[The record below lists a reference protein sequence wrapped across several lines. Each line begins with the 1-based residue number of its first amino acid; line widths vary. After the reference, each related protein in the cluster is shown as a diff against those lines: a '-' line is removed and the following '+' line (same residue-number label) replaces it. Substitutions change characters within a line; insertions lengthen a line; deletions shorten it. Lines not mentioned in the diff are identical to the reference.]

1 MARANRILRAID
13 LYSGVGGWSLGL
25 TMAGIEVVASYEWW
39 SPANLTNLKNNRHSA
54 TEIDIRQLKLEQLP
68 KKIDVVVGSP
78 PCTQFSYA
86 NRGGSGD
93 IADGLKDVAKFLE
106 IVAYVRPT
114 FWAMENVPR
123 VASILQQ
130 ELGEGGRLERFA
142 SLSPTI
148 RVVDVCEWGVPQRRQ
163 RCIAGN
169 LDFDLLDAYRPL
181 TTPRTLGDVVK
192 ALAGAKAKTTDP
204 NYGIQL
210 DTRKLFDHEL
220 EECLSPEEE
229 RMNREM
235 KTFHP
240 VYNNMAFPDPLGRP
254 GRTITATCT
263 RVSRESVVIAAPEKK
278 GRFRRLSVRERACL
292 QGFPISY
299 QFFGQ
304 SHAQKL
310 KMVGN
315 AVPPLFTFY
324 VGQAMRE
331 LQPLKLLTPDKAIR
345 AFKPPAEQPR
355 QTQPDA
361 PGESYPSDR
370 RFRAA
375 IPHLRFKSG
384 VRFELSNTDGKDGIA
399 WQMRFF
405 FGNSK
410 NIQEL
415 DLRQTHLKS
424 VQGVR
429 QLRKL
434 LPAIRQTIASLNAQL
449 EKLNPADL
457 QSVWSHAKA
466 KGTHPYQVVD
476 ALGKTAEQMLELLA
490 VDTAAATAAVEA
502 ILTKHRFAQG
512 IEKVLRHA
520 NAVLAGLL
528 IGECTNKWLH
538 RRRRPPQRKGQKA
551 LSAS

>member
-1 MARANRILRAID
+1 MARANKTLRAID

-25 TMAGIEVVASYEWW
+25 SMAGIEVVSSYEWW

-54 TEIDIRQLKLEQLP
+54 TEIDIRQLELDQLP

-78 PCTQFSYA
+78 PCTQFSYS

-106 IVAYVRPT
+106 IVAHIQPT
-114 FWAMENVPR
+114 YWAMENVPR

-130 ELGEGGRLERFA
+130 ELCKGGRLEKFS
-142 SLSPTI
+142 SLKPTI
-148 RVVDVCEWGVPQRRQ
+148 AVVDVCGWGVPQRRQ

-169 LDFDLLDAYRPL
+169 FDFDLLHTYRSF
-181 TTPRTLGDVVK
+181 TTPRTLGDIVK
-192 ALAGAKAKTTDP
+192 ALSVAKAKIVDP
-204 NYGIQL
+204 IYGTQL
-210 DTRKLFDHEL
+210 NAQKLLDHER

-235 KTFHP
+235 KTFHA

-263 RVSRESVVIAAPEKK
+263 RVSRESVVIASPEKK
-278 GRFRRLSVRERACL
+278 SRYRRLTVRERACL

-324 VGQAMRE
+324 IGQAMRE
-331 LQPLKLLTPDKAIR
+331 VQPSRLLTPEKAIR
-345 AFKPPAEQPR
+345 AFKPPSEQPR
-355 QTQPDA
+355 QTQPDT
-361 PGESYPSDR
+361 PGEKYPSDR

-384 VRFELSNTDGKDGIA
+384 VRFELSNADGKGGIG
-399 WQMRFF
+399 WRMRFF

-415 DLRQTHLKS
+415 DLHRPLLKE
-424 VQGVR
+424 VQNVR
-429 QLRKL
+429 QLRKV
-434 LPAIRQTIASLNAQL
+434 LPEIRKTIASLNAQL
-449 EKLNPADL
+449 EKLDPADL
-457 QSVWSHAKA
+457 QPVWSHAKA
-466 KGTHPYQVVD
+466 RGTHPYEVVD
-476 ALGKTAEQMLELLA
+476 ALGQAAATVLELLA
-490 VDTAAATAAVEA
+490 SDTAAATVAVEA
-502 ILTKHRFAQG
+502 ILSKQRYSLGT
-512 IEKVLRHA
+512 EKVLRHA

-528 IGECTNKWLH
+528 IGECTNEWLH
-538 RRRRPPQRKGQKA
+538 GGRKPRRKGQKV
-551 LSAS
+551 LSVS

>member
-1 MARANRILRAID
+1 MARSTKTLRAID

-25 TMAGIEVVASYEWW
+25 TMAGLEVVASYEWW

-54 TEIDIRQLKLEQLP
+54 TEIDIRQLQLEQLP
-68 KKIDVVVGSP
+68 KKVDVVVGSP
-78 PCTQFSYA
+78 PCTQFSYS

-106 IVAYVRPT
+106 IVAYIQPT
-114 FWAMENVPR
+114 YWAMENVPR

-130 ELGEGGRLERFA
+130 ELCEGGRLEKYA
-142 SLSPTI
+142 SLKPTI
-148 RVVDVCEWGVPQRRQ
+148 AVVDVCEWGVPQRRQ

-169 LDFDLLDAYRPL
+169 FDFELLHAYRAHA
-181 TTPRTLGDVVK
+181 TPRTLGDVVK
-192 ALAGAKAKTTDP
+192 ALAVAKAKTADP
-204 NYGIQL
+204 SYGIQL
-210 DTRKLFDHEL
+210 DARKLFDHEL

-324 VGQAMRE
+324 IGQAMRR
-331 LQPLKLLTPDKAIR
+331 LQPSKLLTPEKAVR
-345 AFKPPAEQPR
+345 AFKPPTEQPR
-355 QTQPDA
+355 QTQPDT
-361 PGESYPSDR
+361 PGEAYPSDR

-384 VRFELSNTDGKDGIA
+384 VRFELSNADGKGGLA
-399 WQMRFF
+399 WRMRFF

-415 DLRQTHLKS
+415 DLHRPHLKE

-429 QLRKL
+429 ELRKT
-434 LPAIRQTIASLNAQL
+434 LPAIRQTIAALNARL
-449 EKLNPADL
+449 GKLDAADL
-457 QSVWSHAKA
+457 QPVWSHAKA

-476 ALGKTAEQMLELLA
+476 ALGETAAQLLELLA
-490 VDTAAATAAVEA
+490 DDTAAATVAVEA
-502 ILTKHRFAQG
+502 VLSKHGFLLG
-512 IEKVLRHA
+512 KEKVLRHA
-520 NAVLAGLL
+520 NAVLAGLF
-528 IGECTNKWLH
+528 IGECTNEWLRG
-538 RRRRPPQRKGQKA
+538 RRKPRRKGPQA
-551 LSAS
+551 ISAS